1 MANFSVISF
10 PVNLMWPG
18 SHSFYPVEPKRGHLK
33 RGLGGTIIG
42 DIIIKRIVA
51 SVAVA
56 KKKKQ

>member
-1 MANFSVISF
+1 
-10 PVNLMWPG
+10 MWPG

-56 KKKKQ
+56 KKKTIEFQMSIVIAILV